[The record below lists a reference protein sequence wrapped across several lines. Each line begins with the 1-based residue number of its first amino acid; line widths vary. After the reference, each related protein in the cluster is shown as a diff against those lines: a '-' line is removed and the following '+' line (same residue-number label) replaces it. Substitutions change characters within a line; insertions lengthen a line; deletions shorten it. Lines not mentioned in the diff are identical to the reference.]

1 MDERELERIAPQ
13 LGADAADRIDVER
26 IAQGVVAELR
36 KPPPSPSVRV
46 TWWRRTGV
54 LRAAAVVA
62 VLVTGGVLVNRMS
75 NELGTAETVAPVEL
89 EQFSA
94 AELDEV
100 LDSLDL
106 MTSVAELAPA
116 SLDDLNESQLQA
128 LLEEMEG

>member
-36 KPPPSPSVRV
+36 KPPPSAQV

-54 LRAAAVVA
+54 LRVAAVVA
-62 VLVTGGVLVNRMS
+62 VLVTGGVVVNRMS

-94 AELDEV
+94 AELGEV

-116 SLDDLNESQLQA
+116 SLDDLNEAQLQA
-128 LLEEMEG
+128 LLQEMEG

>member
-13 LGADAADRIDVER
+13 LGADAADRIDVQR
-26 IAQGVVAELR
+26 VAQRVVAELR
-36 KPPPSPSVRV
+36 KPAPPVRV

-54 LRAAAVVA
+54 LRAAAAVA
-62 VLVTGGVLVNRMS
+62 VLMTGGVLVNRMS
-75 NELGTAETVAPVEL
+75 NEAGTADTVAPVEL

-94 AELDEV
+94 AQLDEV

-116 SLDDLNESQLQA
+116 SLDDLNEAQLQA